1 MDLKNKIP
9 EVSSKLKQLLPID
22 HTLVHTLYTLSEKSL
37 ISAII
42 FTVLVT
48 IFLYS
53 ELSYSIVIWG
63 TVLVL
68 FLLFRLYYS
77 YLFKRTPEM
86 FSIEAWYDKFMLF
99 AVLTAVLVSVLGTV
113 FIHCLNDYYQLFVL
127 TSLLGLTV
135 GATTALYSDFRIST
149 IYISII
155 MLPLIVSTTM
165 SHESL
170 AFILPILLTLFY
182 FTQLL
187 MIYNRS
193 TQEKEINELKGQQNL
208 LNDLF
213 SEVPLGMFTYDKDL
227 TVLYVNNHLNKIF
240 EYTDEMLGADLHT
253 IPDTNFINILQNTL
267 TKGPQSYTGLYKS
280 IKGNTFWLETTW
292 FPFKDIHDNVLGG
305 VGIIDNKTQEH
316 KNQKELKSL
325 HLTLHDQMMKNE
337 FLLEE
342 NKQFIADMVHQI
354 RTPLSVI
361 MTNTSLIEMK
371 SESNI
376 SSYVTQINSAI
387 HMLSNA
393 YEDLSYIISNDTM
406 IYPPIAINF
415 TDFLKERIH
424 FFEVIAQANDKT
436 IHATIMDD
444 VGVHIN
450 DTELERLIDNNISN
464 AIKHSKDKSTIKI
477 TLERNHAG
485 AILKFISEGRK
496 INNTSLIF
504 DKHYT
509 EVQNAKRSLGLGL
522 SMVKTICEKNHIDY
536 KAHSEKGINTF
547 TYIFKG

>member
-1 MDLKNKIP
+1 
-9 EVSSKLKQLLPID
+9 
-22 HTLVHTLYTLSEKSL
+22 
-37 ISAII
+37 
-42 FTVLVT
+42 
-48 IFLYS
+48 
-53 ELSYSIVIWG
+53 
-63 TVLVL
+63 
-68 FLLFRLYYS
+68 
-77 YLFKRTPEM
+77 M
-86 FSIEAWYDKFMLF
+86 FSIEAWYNKFMLF
-99 AVLTAVLVSVLGTV
+99 AFLTAVLLSILGTV

-135 GATTALYSDFRIST
+135 GATTAFYSDFRIS
-149 IYISII
+149 IVYISII

-187 MIYNRS
+187 MVYNHF
-193 TQEKEINELKGQQNL
+193 TQEREINELKEQQNL

-267 TKGPQSYTGLYKS
+267 TQGPQSYTGPYKS
-280 IKGNTFWLETTW
+280 IKGNTFWLETVW
-292 FPFKDIHDNVLGG
+292 LPFKDIHNNVLGG
-305 VGIIDNKTQEH
+305 VGIINDKTKEH
-316 KNQKELKSL
+316 MNQKELESL

-444 VGVHIN
+444 VEVHIN

-536 KAHSEKGINTF
+536 NAHSEKGINTF